1 MESENKKRNCDV
13 DLKMIPKREESLDN
27 KENAMVSN
35 TKILASKEISEN
47 KVLQEK
53 NMNECSNTKN
63 TAKKQEMH
71 AIVKFDFSP
80 KKVEIL

>member
-13 DLKMIPKREESLDN
+13 DLKIIPKREESLDN

-53 NMNECSNTKN
+53 NMNEC
-63 TAKKQEMH
+63 
-71 AIVKFDFSP
+71 
-80 KKVEIL
+80 